1 MVRRRASEPVDCS
14 GTTADGS
21 VPVDER
27 IATVFL
33 PGGPVDYTLRHS
45 PRARSLRVLIHPE
58 RGVVVTVPATRA
70 GRANGE
76 RRAAEFLGQR
86 EAWLRRHLVRQA
98 EEAAVLAERGG
109 ARDGGAIPYLGDL
122 HRVWV
127 VPAVS
132 GIRRSD
138 VVHLAGTRELIV
150 HRIARES
157 RTDAAIMER
166 WLREQ
171 ARQAIDEAIARHAP
185 VLAVAPAAATLRDPR
200 SRWGSASRQGRLSF
214 SWRLILAPPAAL
226 ETVVVHELA
235 HLRVFGHGP
244 RFWGLVASV
253 VPDHRTWRRWLHVHA
268 TGLHAALVP
277 RPDPE
282 TPV

>member
-1 MVRRRASEPVDCS
+1 MPA
-14 GTTADGS
+14 
-21 VPVDER
+21 DER
-27 IATVFL
+27 AATVFL
-33 PGGPVDYTLRHS
+33 PGGRVDYTLRHS
-45 PRARSLRVLIHPE
+45 PRARSLRVLIHPQ

-76 RRAAEFLGQR
+76 RRAAEFLGLR

-98 EEAAVLAERGG
+98 EEAAVLARRGG

-138 VVHLAGTRELIV
+138 VVHLAATRELIV
-150 HRIARES
+150 HRIATER
-157 RTDAAIMER
+157 RADHAIMER
-166 WLREQ
+166 WLRER
-171 ARQAIDEAIARHAP
+171 AREAIDQAIARHAP
-185 VLAVAPAAATLRDPR
+185 VLAVTPTAVTLRDPR

-253 VPDHRTWRRWLHVHA
+253 LPDHRTWRRWLHDHS

-282 TPV
+282 APV